1 MRTNG
6 HLQNSQN
13 LKKKFTKIYQIYKIF
28 AKFTKFKKICEFYKN
43 LRKFT
48 KSSFKL
54 PKPFLDETTCGRTDR
69 QTCGLN
75 TRGFVIRVPQSG
87 GSN

>member
-6 HLQNSQN
+6 NLQNSQN
-13 LKKKFTKIYQIYKIF
+13 LKQNLQKFTKFIKF
-28 AKFTKFKKICEFYKN
+28 AKFTKFKKICKFYKN

-75 TRGFVIRVPQSG
+75 TRGFVIHVPQSG